1 MRHCRDPICWS
12 RGRPTR
18 SARRSQSRAL
28 ANRSA
33 RSFRAEAVRAV
44 SRHWSASR
52 RYCSGLLAAPVGR
65 YLDLLAAIGVHMVPP
80 RFGCTSQLLDRAFT
94 GRSRTMRA
102 LCRNRVPRVRGLP
115 IAEIVARARARRLVA
130 EFNYLARLH
139 TEFSQV
145 SGGQHCTVS
154 TQTSAMRLHRWAS
167 FSRRVKFLG

>member
-1 MRHCRDPICWS
+1 CWS

-52 RYCSGLLAAPVGR
+52 RDCSGLLAAPVGR
-65 YLDLLAAIGVHMVPP
+65 YLDLLAAIGVHMGPP

-102 LCRNRVPRVRGLP
+102 LCVTGCPACAGSLLPRSWRVR
-115 IAEIVARARARRLVA
+115 ERRRLVA

-167 FSRRVKFLG
+167 FSRKVKFLG